1 MRKRNVTSNNRGDT
15 IIEVLFAVT
24 VFSFV
29 ATGGIAL
36 MNKGTALAQRALEI
50 GLVRQQMDSQAD
62 ALRYLSGVVLAG
74 NASSTETDSWDEI
87 TSTTSGLAIDGA
99 TGTAKKFGDVVVG
112 NRCTKPNDVF
122 ALDWKSPN
130 LAVLKGTDV
139 NAYTDTMTFARIN
152 NDVSSSPVKSE
163 GVWVQTVKSKVEAGK
178 PGFYD
183 FHIRAC
189 WLAPGQDR
197 PITLG
202 TIVRLYEP
210 RE

>member
-1 MRKRNVTSNNRGDT
+1 MRTRKLDNNSRGDT

-29 ATGGIAL
+29 AIGGMSL

-62 ALRYLSGVVLAG
+62 ALRYLSRAVIAG
-74 NASSTETDSWDEI
+74 SASSDETESWNDI
-87 TSTTSGLAIDGA
+87 TNTTSTTSTSALAIDGA
-99 TGTAKKFGDVVVG
+99 TGTAEKFGDD
-112 NRCTKPNDVF
+112 NICTKPSIVF
-122 ALDWKSPN
+122 ALDWKPPN

-139 NAYTDTMTFARIN
+139 KAVTVTFAKL
-152 NDVSSSPVKSE
+152 VGTPVRSE
-163 GVWVQTVKSKVEAGK
+163 GIWVQAVKSKAVPGQKA
-178 PGFYD
+178 GFYD

-189 WLAPGQDR
+189 WLSPGQDR

-210 RE
+210 R